1 MWKGHSPTHRWPTR
15 LRAACSPIRA
25 TISVAART
33 RATSSSG
40 MPMGLTVPRPE
51 ESPSAESR
59 PGDPGR
65 LVDGQT
71 QRLAATFLAG
81 ALLATAF
88 LAADFVAAAFLAAAL
103 ATTLPRP
110 AVCPA
115 STA

>member
-1 MWKGHSPTHRWPTR
+1 
-15 LRAACSPIRA
+15 
-25 TISVAART
+25 
-33 RATSSSG
+33 
-40 MPMGLTVPRPE
+40 MGLTVPRPE

-81 ALLATAF
+81 AFLLTAFLATAFAGAAVLAGALLATAF